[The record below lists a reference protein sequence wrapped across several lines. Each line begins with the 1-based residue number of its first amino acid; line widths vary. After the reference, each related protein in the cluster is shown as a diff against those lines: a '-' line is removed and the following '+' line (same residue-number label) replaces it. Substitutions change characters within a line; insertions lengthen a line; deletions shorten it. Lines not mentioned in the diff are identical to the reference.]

1 MKHLYLIGGTMGVGK
16 TTVCQVLKNSL
27 PNSVFLDGDWCW
39 DMHPFR
45 VTAETRQMVMGNI
58 CFLLN
63 SFIRCSA
70 CENIVFG
77 WVMHRQEIMDEILS
91 RLETQDC
98 AVHLVS
104 LVCTPQ
110 ALCSR
115 LQADI
120 DAGKVINV
128 AVVTAETVEVLAHPR
143 VKTDL
148 KGTGDLFCAE
158 LVSGLLSGLA
168 LGAATEAA
176 AQRVL
181 EVMNWTAAQG
191 CDELILPPL
200 EQQR

>member
-1 MKHLYLIGGTMGVGK
+1 MKHLYLIGGAMGVGK

-27 PNSVFLDGDWCW
+27 PNSAFLDGDWCW

-45 VTAETRQMVMGNI
+45 VTEETRQMVMGNI

-77 WVMHRQEIMDEILS
+77 WVMHRQEIVDEILS

-110 ALCSR
+110 ALRSR

-120 DAGKVINV
+120 DAGVRSADV
-128 AVVTAETVEVLAHPR
+128 LPRSLERLPLYDALQTVKIDVS
-143 VKTDL
+143 DL
-148 KGTGDLFCAE
+148 TPEQASQRLLQLF
-158 LVSGLLSGLA
+158 
-168 LGAATEAA
+168 
-176 AQRVL
+176 
-181 EVMNWTAAQG
+181 
-191 CDELILPPL
+191 
-200 EQQR
+200 

>member
-16 TTVCQVLKNSL
+16 TTVCQVLKSSL

-45 VTAETRQMVMGNI
+45 VTEETRQMVMGNI

-77 WVMHRQEIMDEILS
+77 WVMHRQEIVDEILS

-110 ALCSR
+110 ALRSR

-120 DAGKVINV
+120 DAGVRSADV
-128 AVVTAETVEVLAHPR
+128 LPRSLERLPLYDALQTVKIDVS
-143 VKTDL
+143 DL
-148 KGTGDLFCAE
+148 TPEQASQRLLQLF
-158 LVSGLLSGLA
+158 
-168 LGAATEAA
+168 
-176 AQRVL
+176 
-181 EVMNWTAAQG
+181 
-191 CDELILPPL
+191 
-200 EQQR
+200 